1 MALPVALH
9 VAVASEL
16 LPLAAGLTRW
26 SRPVPAPA
34 RWVLWWCALLV
45 VTDLV
50 SLAVA
55 FAEGENLW
63 LQYLAVPLG
72 SVLVLWALSEWQLSD
87 VMRLAYR
94 LTIPTLVLAS
104 AVVLLMRG
112 PAPLFDEVVGPI
124 HALVLLA
131 ASLHTLL
138 HRALRSERP
147 ILGESW
153 FWIGLGLSLY
163 FAASVAIGPFA
174 QALLVSNVEWV
185 REAYIARAWTSVLAF
200 VLITMGILCPLF
212 RRASGGPSSPRDSR
226 SR

>member
-9 VAVASEL
+9 VAAATQL

-26 SRPVPAPA
+26 GRPVPAPA
-34 RWVLWWCALLV
+34 RWVLAWCAVLA

-55 FAEGENLW
+55 LVEGENLW
-63 LQYLAVPLG
+63 LQYFAVPLG
-72 SVLVLWALSEWQLSD
+72 STLILWGLSEWQLSD
-87 VMRLAYR
+87 LMRLAYR

-104 AVVLLMRG
+104 AAVFLTRG
-112 PAPLFDEVVGPI
+112 PAPLFDEVVGPF

-131 ASLHTLL
+131 ASLHTVV
-138 HRALRSERP
+138 HRALRSDRT

-174 QALLVSNVEWV
+174 QALLVSNVDWV
-185 REAYIARAWTSVLAF
+185 RQAYIARAWTSVLAF
-200 VLITMGILCPLF
+200 VLITTGILCPLF
-212 RRASGGPSSPRDSR
+212 RPASGGR
-226 SR
+226 S